1 MRRLAILTL
10 LLGGLA
16 IPQMAHAQGIQDIAI
31 NLDGTSYCYSGDL
44 CANDTLNF
52 TGAGALT
59 GAPGV
64 TSTSNLLNS
73 GLGTITI
80 TLDNTSGSAVTEFAD
95 TYVFDPAAAAVF
107 FDQYGIVNGTAAA
120 GQSYQIDVPD
130 PTAYD
135 YNPADTNHIGTI
147 YTNTLLNTY
156 SNSNQVPGTASNYS
170 GTCSTGSDCDDQ
182 VTMGLGLSFS
192 LAADS
197 EETITLDL
205 SSTNPGGFS
214 LQDVQP
220 AYGPSILGGTSTS
233 PEVDVYYSESATQ
246 ACIAGS
252 PGCGV
257 VTPPTGVPE
266 PGSLS
271 LLAIGLAALAAGAFL
286 KGLRKSV
293 AL

>member
-120 GQSYQIDVPD
+120 G
-130 PTAYD
+130 
-135 YNPADTNHIGTI
+135 HIGTI

-246 ACIAGS
+246 ACIAGT